1 MKSSTKPLSARSEKL
16 KKLDSFVKANK
27 LQEAL
32 TELNSLLSAFSSKDF
47 SEESAQ
53 FNYLLG
59 LVHWRLGEKQQALKP
74 TQKALEF
81 YLILNS
87 FEGVAKSQSLL
98 GWILIDLGNL
108 EDAEEHLQLAV
119 SSFKL
124 VGDWGQAARALN
136 RIAYLYS
143 IQGKLEFA
151 NHFNEQARICAVK
164 ANDRYYELLLGC
176 SRAVHHRL
184 AGDWRSTLASLDEFL
199 EESQKTLDY
208 FSHVYGL
215 INLGHARF
223 LGGHFKQARKSYAKA
238 VRVATREH
246 LTGSLKVAYE
256 FLAELDITEG
266 RFAEAEENLKKA
278 LEIGERVSPYGT
290 IMTQCWRL
298 MGDLRLAQK
307 EYDRALEAYA
317 TCRSYL
323 IKLPEK
329 LEEGA
334 MYRGMGICYIHK
346 DQLYLAQTAFKKALE
361 IFAAC
366 ENDWELAKTYVE
378 AAECGAFALAELRP
392 KLVWAK
398 GIFEELEHPAWENR
412 VQGLLGHS
420 EPASNGLPLRLAHE
434 MADRQRVAQ
443 ALTETSGN
451 ISHAAGK
458 LGISRPALYYK
469 IKRYK
474 LAV

>member
-1 MKSSTKPLSARSEKL
+1 MLSLAEGL
-16 KKLDSFVKANK
+16 KRVEAFVKANRFAEAKTK
-27 LQEAL
+27 LDAL
-32 TELNSLLSAFSSKDF
+32 SLFIDHKDF
-47 SEESAQ
+47 SEECAQ
-53 FNYLLG
+53 FNYLQG
-59 LVHWRLGEKQQALKP
+59 YVFWRLGEKQQALKP
-74 TQKALEF
+74 ARRALEF
-81 YLILNS
+81 HLSRQS
-87 FEGVAKSQSLL
+87 FEGVAKAQSLL
-98 GWILIDLGNL
+98 GHILIDLGNL
-108 EDAEEHLQLAV
+108 KDAEEHLQLAV
-119 SSFKL
+119 SGFKL
-124 VGDWGQAARALN
+124 AGDWAQAARALN

-143 IQGKLEFA
+143 IHGKLDFA
-151 NHFNEQARICAVK
+151 NHFNGQARTCAVK
-164 ANDRYYELLLGC
+164 SGDRYYELLLGC

-184 AGDWRSTLASLDEFL
+184 AGEWRSALSGLDQFID
-199 EESQKTLDY
+199 ESRKKSDY
-208 FSHVYGL
+208 FSQVYGL

-223 LGGHFKQARKSYAKA
+223 LGGNWKQARENYLEA
-238 VRVATREH
+238 VQVAAREN
-246 LTGSLKVAYE
+246 LIGNLKVAYE
-256 FLAELDITEG
+256 FLAELDIAEG

-278 LEIGERVSPYGT
+278 LEIGERVSPYGS

-334 MYRGMGICYIHK
+334 AYRGMGICYIRK
-346 DQLYLAQTAFKKALE
+346 DQLSLAQNAFKKALE
-361 IFAAC
+361 IFEGC

-392 KLVWAK
+392 KLAWAK
-398 GIFEELEHPAWENR
+398 GIFEELEYPVWEAR
-412 VQGLLGHS
+412 VQELLGHFELS
-420 EPASNGLPLRLAHE
+420 SNGLPLRLAHE
-434 MADRQRVAQ
+434 MAERERVVQ
-443 ALTETSGN
+443 ALSETNGN

-458 LGISRPALYYK
+458 LGISRPALHYK